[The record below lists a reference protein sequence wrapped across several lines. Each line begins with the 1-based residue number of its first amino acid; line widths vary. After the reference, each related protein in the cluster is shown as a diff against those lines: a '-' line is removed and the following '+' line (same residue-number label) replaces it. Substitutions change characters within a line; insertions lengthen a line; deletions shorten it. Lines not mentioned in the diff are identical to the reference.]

1 MEKGDSDNVLKKLS
15 LDDVLA
21 VAKSAQRA
29 EAIKSADIIKNK
41 GVVIYLDVLGW
52 RNLLER
58 DEEAL
63 NKLSYLMQ
71 DLVTAKLG
79 LVQAMEY
86 KFEEKFAEF
95 KYDKSHS
102 MIEIIGAADTIAI
115 FIKDYFS
122 LAFIRA
128 YMLISNIINAGAEQ
142 GIFFRGA
149 LSYGDYV
156 LIKDSNFYMGQAVN
170 EVAQWYEACDW
181 VGVIMT
187 PSAAK
192 KYSTLNCI
200 LKATDPKYTCKSY
213 IKYSD
218 IPFKNTNDSFE
229 SYAVNCFYKNED
241 IFKYREALT
250 QEKDRLEKSKSDVS
264 IIKKYE
270 NTLNF
275 YSYVKKNGLLL

>member
-63 NKLSYLMQ
+63 SKLSYLMQ

>member
-128 YMLISNIINAGAEQ
+128 YMLISNIINAGA
-142 GIFFRGA
+142 
-149 LSYGDYV
+149 
-156 LIKDSNFYMGQAVN
+156 
-170 EVAQWYEACDW
+170 
-181 VGVIMT
+181 
-187 PSAAK
+187 
-192 KYSTLNCI
+192 
-200 LKATDPKYTCKSY
+200 
-213 IKYSD
+213 
-218 IPFKNTNDSFE
+218 
-229 SYAVNCFYKNED
+229 
-241 IFKYREALT
+241 
-250 QEKDRLEKSKSDVS
+250 
-264 IIKKYE
+264 
-270 NTLNF
+270 
-275 YSYVKKNGLLL
+275 